1 MSDFGDKLALALKQ
15 KEEEKLKVKNDMNN
29 WIWKGPKKEVAGI
42 RCQTTTKLVDA
53 TPEQLKD
60 WYNHCLSMLFNDS
73 RNNPGRYNLK
83 KIVQDQIESCN
94 AELCLRWC
102 ENKYKLNPD
111 DEDIEVYSRFK
122 LDQDLYNLLT
132 KPEYKDKLPRDKWKE
147 IPLKSC
153 LSNFPSEFEDISVK
167 TIMEGCEGLLGSF
180 SRKHITLTFLLKIG
194 IELNSAE
201 MKEFNV
207 PNKKVL
213 DVVKEKL
220 KLPTYYKLHKSDKG
234 LTLKELE
241 SLIHLRE
248 AKYST
253 MSNDLLIL
261 LKNKILPRLIREI
274 DFQISQWEDMIK
286 KLEYVANT
294 KYNFSLLPDNTES
307 AD

>member
-29 WIWKGPKKEVAGI
+29 WVWKGPKKEVAGI

-111 DEDIEVYSRFK
+111 DEDMEVYSRFK

-132 KPEYKDKLPRDKWKE
+132 KPEYNDKLPRDKWKE

-167 TIMEGCEGLLGSF
+167 KIMGGCEGLLGNF

-194 IELNSAE
+194 IELNSTE

-248 AKYST
+248 VKYST
-253 MSNDLLIL
+253 MSNDLLLL

-286 KLEYVANT
+286 KLEHVANT

-307 AD
+307 DK

>member
-111 DEDIEVYSRFK
+111 DEDMEVYSRFK

-167 TIMEGCEGLLGSF
+167 KIMGGCEGLLGNF

-194 IELNSAE
+194 IELNSTE

-248 AKYST
+248 VKYST
-253 MSNDLLIL
+253 MSNDLLLL

-294 KYNFSLLPDNTES
+294 KYNFSLLPDNTKS
-307 AD
+307 DK

>member
-1 MSDFGDKLALALKQ
+1 M
-15 KEEEKLKVKNDMNN
+15 
-29 WIWKGPKKEVAGI
+29 
-42 RCQTTTKLVDA
+42 
-53 TPEQLKD
+53 
-60 WYNHCLSMLFNDS
+60 
-73 RNNPGRYNLK
+73 
-83 KIVQDQIESCN
+83 
-94 AELCLRWC
+94 
-102 ENKYKLNPD
+102 
-111 DEDIEVYSRFK
+111 EVYSRFK

-167 TIMEGCEGLLGSF
+167 KIMEGCEGLLGNF

-194 IELNSAE
+194 IELNSSE

-286 KLEYVANT
+286 KLEHVANT

-307 AD
+307 DK

>member
-29 WIWKGPKKEVAGI
+29 WVWKGPKKEVAGI

-111 DEDIEVYSRFK
+111 DEDMEVYSRFK

-167 TIMEGCEGLLGSF
+167 KIMGGCEGLLGNF

-194 IELNSAE
+194 IELNSTE

-248 AKYST
+248 VKYST
-253 MSNDLLIL
+253 MSNDLLLL

-286 KLEYVANT
+286 KLEHVANT
-294 KYNFSLLPDNTES
+294 KYNFSLLPDNTKS
-307 AD
+307 DK

>member
-29 WIWKGPKKEVAGI
+29 WVWKGPKKEVAGI

-111 DEDIEVYSRFK
+111 DKDMEVYSRFK

-167 TIMEGCEGLLGSF
+167 KIMGGCEGLLGNF

-194 IELNSAE
+194 IELNSTE
-201 MKEFNV
+201 MKKFNV

-248 AKYST
+248 VKYST
-253 MSNDLLIL
+253 MSNDLLLL

-286 KLEYVANT
+286 KLEHVANT
-294 KYNFSLLPDNTES
+294 KYNFSLLPDNTKS
-307 AD
+307 DK

>member
-1 MSDFGDKLALALKQ
+1 
-15 KEEEKLKVKNDMNN
+15 
-29 WIWKGPKKEVAGI
+29 
-42 RCQTTTKLVDA
+42 
-53 TPEQLKD
+53 
-60 WYNHCLSMLFNDS
+60 MLFNDS

-111 DEDIEVYSRFK
+111 DGDIEVYCRFK

-132 KPEYKDKLPRDKWKE
+132 RPEYKDELPRDKWKD

-153 LSNFPSEFEDISVK
+153 LSNFPSEFEAISVK
-167 TIMEGCEGLLGSF
+167 KIMEGCEGLLGNF
-180 SRKHITLTFLLKIG
+180 SRKHITLTFLLKMG
-194 IELNSAE
+194 LDLNPKE
-201 MKEFNV
+201 MNEFNV

-220 KLPTYYKLHKSDKG
+220 KLPSYHKLHKSDRG
-234 LTLKELE
+234 LTFKELE

-253 MSNDLLIL
+253 MSNDLLVL
-261 LKNKILPRLIREI
+261 LKNKVLPRLIREI

-286 KLEYVANT
+286 KLEHVANT
-294 KYNFSLLPDNTES
+294 KYNFTLLPGNTAS
-307 AD
+307 SK